1 MSCASSDVSA
11 SPTLF
16 ANSNLPSALSNTE
29 LEIQQK
35 PAKPQPCAR
44 RRFCYAVSRIDPN
57 MACGNVYSFRVLQR
71 RDLPVLFDHKRRL
84 PDCPT
89 DSSIYDR
96 SAYFSLL
103 NGDLISAKFFRASL
117 LNFAEITDMFHP
129 LIDQQGIFHID
140 SLYGAQTHL
149 RIGHILHHIRHS
161 FREKGLDALQ
171 GLFGQII
178 KGHNDFNCFL

>member
-1 MSCASSDVSA
+1 
-11 SPTLF
+11 
-16 ANSNLPSALSNTE
+16 
-29 LEIQQK
+29 
-35 PAKPQPCAR
+35 
-44 RRFCYAVSRIDPN
+44 
-57 MACGNVYSFRVLQR
+57 
-71 RDLPVLFDHKRRL
+71 
-84 PDCPT
+84 
-89 DSSIYDR
+89 
-96 SAYFSLL
+96 
-103 NGDLISAKFFRASL
+103 
-117 LNFAEITDMFHP
+117 MFHP